1 VLIGAVPASLRCT
14 TQADALEECAIAA
27 RLKVQQNADGD
38 QAEDRRVSSG
48 VSNGR
53 RGGGATHIA
62 TTSKPMPHDLIRCRS
77 RPRSSTKLRSRSAQR
92 LGAAESEVERAARDV
107 AVALKPVD
115 EGSKVTKVK
124 FEVVALI
131 FVVIRSNGSS
141 MLQYGRAGRV
151 SEHIGGATNRTA
163 ALAAQTV

>member
-115 EGSKVTKVK
+115 EGSKVK